1 MELLKQFFSSSFRKH
16 AKLVFYLL
24 LIAAHKNL
32 SASSD
37 STINY
42 NIRRADYYIDDYQ
55 ERIDLLDGSL
65 DDKIDLGDSALSA
78 YADRTYYLLIDS
90 IQRLVDGLSVA
101 DSKRKIFRD
110 AVYSQMRKITPVN
123 VYNVKRWEH
132 VFKFLLG
139 QLISIQQKKLY
150 DFLINNLSQS
160 FNTLSFFKT
169 ESCADSFLIY
179 ASAYRPDLVF
189 VNYDNYSSQPYALH
203 VLEEAMKCAPVL
215 GKKYLNPKGA
225 INEDLK
231 ESNDT
236 VVKIILQIK
245 NKYGRQSNAFALIDD
260 IVNGKLSVE
269 KADAIGKNPQKYLRA
284 MLAIRAQSNPL
295 AVHSLDKELEIYSLK
310 FVRVLNDL
318 HNDKDAVRFASIE
331 NFTAEEIYTLLVYSE
346 EEIFTSTFNGLFKR
360 LMIKLGPVSGA
371 EFLDKVGNNRFRTF
385 IKMCAGFG
393 KLTQFLQS
401 MTSLHQQMLM
411 IKFASGLEKYNDLSQ
426 AVEVADAFNS
436 MADSLVLKILKST
449 IKLEYIRVNTAHNRR
464 GTAIYGLLSNLFVE
478 KSLQGNNRYALLAK
492 QYSLPN
498 FDRINNSKLFAAD
511 SVNRWLI
518 YFYDDED
525 GDASFNTFSKT
536 FIDPNWKIIDSGL
549 YVILRS
555 DSGRQVNIYAN
566 KPKSEYEGQAKL
578 EQLFADSSFEPNV
591 IVHRGHSY
599 YASKTI
605 EKIKDNTQVFV
616 LGSCGGYHSISTVIE
631 QSPDISIV
639 SSKQI
644 GTQFVNNPMIKLMA
658 EEMRLGND
666 ITWQPLWDALQ
677 EKVKPDAA
685 AYERFLDYIPP
696 HKNLGAIFIKTYNKM
711 MENY

>member
-1 MELLKQFFSSSFRKH
+1 MKKWKAFLLTTLSTHTKIVLCLMFFCWQKDLF
-16 AKLVFYLL
+16 A
-24 LIAAHKNL
+24 I
-32 SASSD
+32 SD
-37 STINY
+37 STVNY
-42 NIRRADYYIDDYQ
+42 NIRRPDYYIDDYQ

-65 DDKIDLGDSALSA
+65 DGKVDLGDSSLSA
-78 YADRTYYLLIDS
+78 YADKTYYVIVDS
-90 IQRLVDGLSVA
+90 IQHLVDGLSITEA
-101 DSKRKIFRD
+101 KRKIFRD
-110 AVYSQMRKITPVN
+110 ALYSHMRKINPVN
-123 VYNVKRWEH
+123 VYNVKRWDY

-139 QLISIQQKKLY
+139 QLNAMRQRKLY
-150 DFLINNLSQS
+150 DFLTNNLSQS

-169 ESCADSFLIY
+169 EPCADSFLVY
-179 ASAYRPDLVF
+179 AATYRPDLVF
-189 VNYDNYSSQPYALH
+189 VNFDNYSSQPYSRH
-203 VLEEAMKCAPVL
+203 VIEEAIKIAPVL

-225 INEDLK
+225 INEQLLQ
-231 ESNDT
+231 SNDT
-236 VVKIILQIK
+236 VVKTILQIK

-260 IVNGKLSVE
+260 IMNGRLTLE
-269 KADAIGKNPQKYLRA
+269 KADAIGKNPQKYLRT
-284 MLAIRAQSNPL
+284 MLTIRSRSNPL

-331 NFTAEEIYTLLVYSE
+331 NFTAEDLYTLIVYSE

-360 LMIKLGPVSGA
+360 MMIKLGPVSGA
-371 EFLDKVGNNRFRTF
+371 EFLDAVGNNRFRTF

-393 KLTQFLQS
+393 KLTQFLQT

-436 MADSLVLKILKST
+436 MTDSLVLKILKST

-478 KSLQGNNRYALLAK
+478 KSLQGSNRYALLAK

-498 FDRINNSKLFAAD
+498 FDRISNSKLFAAD

-525 GDASFNTFSKT
+525 GDASFSTFSKT
-536 FIDPNWKIIDSGL
+536 FVDPNWKIIDSGL
-549 YVILRS
+549 YVIISS
-555 DSGRQVNIYAN
+555 DSGMRVNIYAN
-566 KPKSEYEGQAKL
+566 KPKSEYEGQARL
-578 EQLFADSSFEPNV
+578 EQLFTDSAFEPNV
-591 IVHRGHSY
+591 MVHRGHSY

-605 EKIKDNTQVFV
+605 EKIKDNTQIFV

-631 QSPDISIV
+631 QSPDISII

-658 EEMRLGND
+658 EDIRSGND
-666 ITWQPLWDALQ
+666 ITWQPLWDGLK
-677 EKVKPDAA
+677 EKVKSDAA

-711 MENY
+711 TDGY